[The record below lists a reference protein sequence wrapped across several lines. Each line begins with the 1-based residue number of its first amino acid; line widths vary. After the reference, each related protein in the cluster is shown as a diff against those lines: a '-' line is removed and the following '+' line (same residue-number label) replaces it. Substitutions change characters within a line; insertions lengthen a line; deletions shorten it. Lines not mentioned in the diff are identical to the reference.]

1 MSARPAK
8 GAPAKVVPAGA
19 RLAAK
24 AKADRAARRGRLGRR
39 LGYAAAGLVPL
50 VLLGWL
56 VLASPLLSVR
66 NVAVSGTSRL
76 TAAQVRAAA
85 DVVRGTPLA
94 RVDAA
99 AVARRVEGLRAV
111 ADVRVSRSWP
121 STLSLHV
128 VERVPVAGVV
138 SSAGVTLVDA
148 AGTPFAS
155 AAALPVGVVRLQV
168 ARLGSDDPTTR
179 AALAVLS
186 ELPPAIRARV
196 RILRA
201 ASPSSVTLVLGDG
214 RRILWG
220 GVGDATM
227 KAQAAEAL
235 LRMPGTFYDVSRPGV
250 VTRR

>member
-1 MSARPAK
+1 MSARP
-8 GAPAKVVPAGA
+8 GKVVPAGA

-24 AKADRAARRGRLGRR
+24 ATAERAARRHRLGRR

-50 VLLGWL
+50 VLIGWL

-76 TAAQVRAAA
+76 TAAQVRSAA

-99 AVARRVEGLRAV
+99 AVVRRIEALPAV
-111 ADVRVSRSWP
+111 ADVYVTRSWP
-121 STLSLHV
+121 STLRLRV
-128 VERVPVAGVV
+128 VERVPLAGVV
-138 SSAGVTLVDA
+138 TSAGVTLVDA
-148 AGTPFAS
+148 TGTPFAS
-155 AAALPVGVVRLQV
+155 QPALPAGVVRLQL
-168 ARLGSDDPTTR
+168 ARLGSDDATTR

-186 ELPPAIRARV
+186 ELPPPMRARV
-196 RILRA
+196 RIVRA
-201 ASPSSVTLVLGDG
+201 VSPASVTLVLSDG

-220 GVGDATM
+220 GVGDATL

-235 LRMPGTFYDVSRPGV
+235 LRLPGTFFDVSRPGV